1 MDYQGGRTMEG
12 EAEGT
17 ELLRI
22 LSLGP
27 MACLSSFQSLSC
39 ESPVA
44 GIFSSQNLGLF
55 GLIEAVLLF

>member
-1 MDYQGGRTMEG
+1 MEG

-17 ELLRI
+17 ELLRM

-27 MACLSSFQSLSC
+27 MACFSSFQSLSC
-39 ESPVA
+39 ESPVV

-55 GLIEAVLLF
+55 GLIGAVLLF

>member
-1 MDYQGGRTMEG
+1 MDCQGSRTMEG

-22 LSLGP
+22 LSLGS
-27 MACLSSFQSLSC
+27 MACFSSFQSLSC

-55 GLIEAVLLF
+55 GPIEAVLLF

>member
-1 MDYQGGRTMEG
+1 MEG

-17 ELLRI
+17 ELLRM

-27 MACLSSFQSLSC
+27 MACFSSFQSLSC